1 MTRWQQTVEVARW
14 EFARFIKWRQQFI
27 SLAVMLVVAAGGS
40 FVGSSIRNAKAEPVS
55 VVVVGHAALG
65 YPLPDSPPVVWDT
78 SRTWDAAA
86 ARQGVADETVDGAL
100 VVTSGTSLEL
110 IMMRRAA
117 WSEPLEQA
125 FTLARQQGAIARLA
139 PTPEAQAELLAP
151 LTLRTDFVRAGAAP
165 VARSTRIAAIVI
177 LMVGLVI
184 LFSGFAIIFTGITGE
199 KQHRVTEQM
208 MSMVPPQVWM
218 DGKILGLAATAMVGT
233 TMTLLGLGAIM
244 KVLPAA
250 LGRTALALPPIAS
263 DYGTLALVLVIT
275 LLGVGMWFAFM
286 AAIAATIDDPNSS
299 TRSLLLFVP
308 ILPVGVA
315 FGLMQKMDTAVAQFF
330 AVFPL
335 TSMAVMPLRLVLTT
349 VAVWEIALA
358 IVLLIGAA
366 WAFRRAAGKI
376 FGTAMLMYGKEPTFA
391 ELLRWVRQA

>member
-1 MTRWQQTVEVARW
+1 MTRWQQTLEVARW
-14 EFARFIKWRQQFI
+14 EFSRFIKWRQQFI
-27 SLAVMLVVAAGGS
+27 SLAVMLVVAAAAS
-40 FVGSSIRNAKAEPVS
+40 FVSSSIRGAEAKPVS
-55 VVVVGHAALG
+55 VAVVGHTELG
-65 YPLPDSPPVVWDT
+65 YPLPDAPPVVWDT
-78 SRTWDAAA
+78 TKAWDAAA
-86 ARQGVADETVDGAL
+86 ARAAVADETVGGAL

-110 IMMRRAA
+110 IMLRRAA

-125 FTLARQQGAIARLA
+125 FTAARQQAAIARLA

-165 VARSTRIAAIVI
+165 VARSTRIAAVVI
-177 LMVGLVI
+177 LMIGLVI
-184 LFSGFAIIFTGITGE
+184 LFNGFAIIFTGITGE

-208 MSMVPPQVWM
+208 MAMVPPQVWM
-218 DGKILGLAATAMVGT
+218 DGKILGLASTAIVGT
-233 TMTLLGLGAIM
+233 AMTLLGLGALL
-244 KVLPAA
+244 KVLPTA
-250 LGRTALALPPIAS
+250 LGRAALTFPPIAS
-263 DYGTLALVLVIT
+263 DYGTLAVVLLLT
-275 LLGVGMWFAFM
+275 LLGVSMWFAFM

-308 ILPVGVA
+308 MLPVGVG

-335 TSMAVMPLRLVLTT
+335 TSMAVMPMRLVLTT
-349 VAVWEIALA
+349 VAMWEIALA
-358 IVLLIGAA
+358 LMLLIGAV